1 MTEKEELS
9 FEEALNELEAIVSQ
23 LQNGDIP
30 LKESMEAFQKGIQ
43 LSNYCS
49 QTLEQAEKTM
59 TKLMNESGDLED
71 FEISHG
77 EED

>member
-9 FEEALNELEAIVSQ
+9 FEEALSELEAIVSQ

-49 QTLEQAEKTM
+49 QTLEQAEKR
-59 TKLMNESGDLED
+59 
-71 FEISHG
+71 
-77 EED
+77 